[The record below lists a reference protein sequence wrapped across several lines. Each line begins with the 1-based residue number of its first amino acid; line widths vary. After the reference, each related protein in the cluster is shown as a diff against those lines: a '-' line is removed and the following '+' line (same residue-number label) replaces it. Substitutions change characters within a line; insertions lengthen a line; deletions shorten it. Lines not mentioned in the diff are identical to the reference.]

1 MLIPSP
7 VDLQH
12 TILSIILEDKPYLAP
27 LPDDIAHVLDVGT
40 GTGIWAIEFA
50 DRHPSCEIIGTDLS
64 SIQPSGV
71 PPNVKFI
78 IDDAEEQW
86 VFSHKFDYVHVR
98 VMIISLHDWSR
109 FVRQGFE

>member
-1 MLIPSP
+1 MLSM
-7 VDLQH
+7 
-12 TILSIILEDKPYLAP
+12 ILEDKLHLAP
-27 LPDDIAHVLDVGT
+27 LPDDVTHVLDVGT

-50 DRHPSCEIIGTDLS
+50 DQHPSCEIIGTDLS
-64 SIQPSGV
+64 SIQPSGF

-98 VMIISLHDWSR
+98 VMIVSLHDWSR